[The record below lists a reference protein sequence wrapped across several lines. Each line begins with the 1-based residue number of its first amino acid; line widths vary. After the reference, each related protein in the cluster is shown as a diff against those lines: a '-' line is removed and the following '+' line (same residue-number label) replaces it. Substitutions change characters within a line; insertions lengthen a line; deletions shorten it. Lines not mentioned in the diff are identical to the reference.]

1 MQPQPLI
8 ALSDVESGSLWFQ
21 HVLNLSSG
29 HGGHEY
35 EMLMDGD
42 TMVAQLHDWDA
53 DEHAHLGNPSEPSR
67 GNGVLLWFDHRRS
80 GEEERPAIGHA
91 MARTMSEVRYA
102 MAKAPGTAPTP

>member
-53 DEHAHLGNPSEPSR
+53 DEHAT
-67 GNGVLLWFDHRRS
+67 WATRRS
-80 GEEERPAIGHA
+80 RRGEMAFCCGSTTDAPAKESDRRSV
-91 MARTMSEVRYA
+91 MRWLAR
-102 MAKAPGTAPTP
+102 